1 MQFLL
6 CSDYIWKMRN
16 LMIASVLILMCCCS
30 VRAQETQTNNST
42 MGTVT
47 GKVTFS
53 PTRPGPVRANEPEAD
68 PTVLQKI
75 YAAHKVRVLAE
86 DGKKVI
92 REVEINSQ
100 GIYKTELEPGIYFL
114 QITPPSMGKFQK
126 QGERVEVVAGKTIQA
141 DISVDTGI
149 R

>member
-1 MQFLL
+1 
-6 CSDYIWKMRN
+6 
-16 LMIASVLILMCCCS
+16 
-30 VRAQETQTNNST
+30 

-47 GKVTFS
+47 GKVKFS
-53 PTRPGPVRANEPEAD
+53 PVHPGPVRPNEPEAD
-68 PTVLQKI
+68 SSVMQKI
-75 YAAHKVRVLAE
+75 YATHKVRVLAE

-114 QITPPSMGKFQK
+114 QITPPSMGKIQK
-126 QGERVEVVAGKTIQA
+126 QSQRVEVTAGKTTQV
-141 DISVDTGI
+141 DISVDTGL

>member
-1 MQFLL
+1 
-6 CSDYIWKMRN
+6 MRN
-16 LMIASVLILMCCCS
+16 LLIAAVLMLMCFS
-30 VRAQETQTNNST
+30 IQGQETQTNSST
-42 MGTVT
+42 MGIVT
-47 GKVTFS
+47 GKINFS
-53 PTRPGPVRANEPEAD
+53 PIRPGPVRPNEPEAD
-68 PTVLQKI
+68 PSIMQKI
-75 YAAHKVRVLAE
+75 YAAHKVKILAE

-114 QITPPSMGKFQK
+114 QITPPSMGKIQK
-126 QGERVEVVAGKTIQA
+126 QPQRVEIAAGKTVQA

>member
-1 MQFLL
+1 MQFLI
-6 CSDYIWKMRN
+6 CSHYIWKMRN
-16 LMIASVLILMCCCS
+16 LLITSVLILMCFS
-30 VRAQETQTNNST
+30 VQAQETQTNSST

-47 GKVTFS
+47 GKVKFS
-53 PTRPGPVRANEPEAD
+53 PTRPGPVRPNEPEAE
-68 PTVLQKI
+68 PEVMQKI
-75 YAAHKVRVLAE
+75 YAAHKVRVVAE

-100 GIYKTELEPGIYFL
+100 GIYKTELEPGVYFL

-126 QGERVEVVAGKTIQA
+126 RGERVEVVAGKTIQV
-141 DISVDTGI
+141 DISVDTGM

>member
-1 MQFLL
+1 MRLL
-6 CSDYIWKMRN
+6 
-16 LMIASVLILMCCCS
+16 LIASVLTLMCVS
-30 VRAQETQTNNST
+30 IQAEETQTSISK

-47 GKVTFS
+47 GKVKFS
-53 PTRPGPVRANEPEAD
+53 PVQPGPVRPNEPEAD
-68 PTVLQKI
+68 PSVMQKI
-75 YAAHKVRVLAE
+75 NAAHKVRILGE

-100 GIYKTELEPGIYFL
+100 GIYKAELEPGIYFL
-114 QITPPSMGKFQK
+114 QIIPPSMGKVQK
-126 QGERVEVVAGKTIQA
+126 QSQRIEVTAGKTIQF

>member
-1 MQFLL
+1 MRLL
-6 CSDYIWKMRN
+6 LK
-16 LMIASVLILMCCCS
+16 ASVLALMCVS
-30 VRAQETQTNNST
+30 IQAEETQTSISK

-47 GKVTFS
+47 GKVKFS
-53 PTRPGPVRANEPEAD
+53 PVQPGPVRANEPEAD
-68 PTVLQKI
+68 PSVMQKI
-75 YAAHKVRVLAE
+75 HAAHKVRILAE

-100 GIYKTELEPGIYFL
+100 GIYKAELEPGIYFL
-114 QITPPSMGKFQK
+114 QIIPPSMGKVQK
-126 QGERVEVVAGKTIQA
+126 QGGRVEVVAGKTIQA

>member
-16 LMIASVLILMCCCS
+16 LMIASVLILMCCS
-30 VRAQETQTNNST
+30 VEAQETQTNSST

-47 GKVTFS
+47 GKVKFS
-53 PTRPGPVRANEPEAD
+53 PTRPGPVRANEPEED
-68 PTVLQKI
+68 PSVLRKI

>member
-1 MQFLL
+1 MRLL
-6 CSDYIWKMRN
+6 
-16 LMIASVLILMCCCS
+16 LIASVLVLMCFS
-30 VRAQETQTNNST
+30 IQAEETQTSST
-42 MGTVT
+42 MGIVT
-47 GKVTFS
+47 GKIKFS
-53 PTRPGPVRANEPEAD
+53 PVRPGPVRPNEPEAD
-68 PTVLQKI
+68 LSVMQKI

-86 DGKKVI
+86 DGKKVV

-114 QITPPSMGKFQK
+114 QIIPPSMGKVQK
-126 QGERVEVVAGKTIQA
+126 NGERVEVVAGKTIQA

>member
-1 MQFLL
+1 
-6 CSDYIWKMRN
+6 MRN
-16 LMIASVLILMCCCS
+16 LLITSVLILICFS
-30 VRAQETQTNNST
+30 IQAQETQTSST

-47 GKVTFS
+47 GKVNFS
-53 PTRPGPVRANEPEAD
+53 PTRPGPVRPNEPETD
-68 PTVLQKI
+68 PSVMQKI
-75 YAAHKVRVLAE
+75 YAAHKVRILAE
-86 DGKKVI
+86 DGKKII

-126 QGERVEVVAGKTIQA
+126 QGERVEVTAGKISNV
-141 DISVDTGI
+141 DISVDTGM

>member
-1 MQFLL
+1 M
-6 CSDYIWKMRN
+6 
-16 LMIASVLILMCCCS
+16 SVSILICFS
-30 VRAQETQTNNST
+30 IQAQETQTNSST
-42 MGTVT
+42 MGIVT
-47 GKVTFS
+47 GKVNFS
-53 PTRPGPVRANEPEAD
+53 PTRPGPVRPNEPGAD
-68 PTVLQKI
+68 SEVLQKI
-75 YAAHKVRVLAE
+75 YAAHKVRVVAE

-126 QGERVEVVAGKTIQA
+126 QSQRIEITAGKTIQL

>member
-1 MQFLL
+1 MRLL
-6 CSDYIWKMRN
+6 
-16 LMIASVLILMCCCS
+16 LIASVLTLMCVS
-30 VRAQETQTNNST
+30 IQAEETQTSISK

-47 GKVTFS
+47 GKVKFS
-53 PTRPGPVRANEPEAD
+53 PVQPGPVRPNEPEAD
-68 PTVLQKI
+68 PSVMQKI
-75 YAAHKVRVLAE
+75 NAAHKVRILGE

-100 GIYKTELEPGIYFL
+100 GIYKVELEPGIYFL
-114 QITPPSMGKFQK
+114 QIIPPSMGKVQK
-126 QGERVEVVAGKTIQA
+126 QSQRIEVTAGKTIQF

>member
-1 MQFLL
+1 MRLL
-6 CSDYIWKMRN
+6 
-16 LMIASVLILMCCCS
+16 LIASVLALMCVS
-30 VRAQETQTNNST
+30 IQAEEPQTSISK

-47 GKVTFS
+47 GKVKFS
-53 PTRPGPVRANEPEAD
+53 PVQPGPVRPNEPEAD
-68 PTVLQKI
+68 PSVMQKI
-75 YAAHKVRVLAE
+75 YTAHKVRVFAE

-114 QITPPSMGKFQK
+114 QIIPPSMGKVQK

-141 DISVDTGI
+141 DISVDTGM

>member
-1 MQFLL
+1 MQFLI

-16 LMIASVLILMCCCS
+16 LMIASVLILMCCS
-30 VRAQETQTNNST
+30 VQAQETQTNNST

-47 GKVTFS
+47 GKVKFS

-68 PTVLQKI
+68 PSVLQKI

-126 QGERVEVVAGKTIQA
+126 EGERVEVVAGKTIQA